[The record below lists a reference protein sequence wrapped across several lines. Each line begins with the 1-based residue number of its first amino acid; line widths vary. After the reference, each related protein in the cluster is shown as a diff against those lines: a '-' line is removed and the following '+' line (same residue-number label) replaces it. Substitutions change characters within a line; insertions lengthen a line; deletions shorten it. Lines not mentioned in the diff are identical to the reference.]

1 MEIVREVLLGLRGN
15 IENFSEKSM
24 KGGKRENSGRKP
36 GGKNKR
42 TVEWEAFGKQLL
54 GESNLNR
61 ALEIMNRAK
70 DDDFMKYFTTLSEY
84 FKPKLARS
92 EVDVSDNR
100 KSIHITRQII
110 GNSDKSQPDVHSGTE

>member
-1 MEIVREVLLGLRGN
+1 
-15 IENFSEKSM
+15 M
-24 KGGKRENSGRKP
+24 KGGKRENAGRKR

-92 EVDVSDNR
+92 EVDVS
-100 KSIHITRQII
+100 SGGHAIIITRKII
-110 GNSDKSQPDVHSGTE
+110 GSSTKPESDIHSGTE